1 MGLCLFENV
10 CLNHYLYLPNKV
22 FEYMMA
28 GLPMIVSDF
37 PEMAALVERYDCGW
51 KVTIDAEALLT
62 LIKTISSKEISA
74 KSANACGARCHFGW
88 HLEEPTL
95 RGSLPQVDAIEAS
108 RANAPRFLRDPL

>member
-37 PEMAALVERYDCGW
+37 PEMAALVERHDCGW

-88 HLEEPTL
+88 
-95 RGSLPQVDAIEAS
+95 
-108 RANAPRFLRDPL
+108 RFPKDP